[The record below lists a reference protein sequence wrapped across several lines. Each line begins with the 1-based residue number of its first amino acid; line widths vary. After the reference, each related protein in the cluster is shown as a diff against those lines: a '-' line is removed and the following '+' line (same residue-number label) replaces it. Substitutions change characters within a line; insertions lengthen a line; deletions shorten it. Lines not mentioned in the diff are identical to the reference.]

1 MDEEPHAFENLVA
14 KAQRSGDADSLRIG
28 SAGSERSCSSE
39 ASAIAAGK
47 ELSESPQ
54 SSRPQSLGIYVLE
67 PLILILLFA
76 YNFSSTVL
84 KNKVIYQS
92 CTAGLGYPDSV
103 CQLLGTKNAT
113 NETMKIEELVQ
124 PYAAKV
130 TLAMR
135 LVECFIPAFC
145 GLFAGSWADHFG
157 RKPLLMCSFL
167 GYGLQ
172 YLISSAIDY
181 CAMHTQ
187 GLVSPWWYV
196 LSIVPLSCMG
206 SSVTYSVA
214 AVCFIADVSDGRARS
229 YRMIAYELAIYVG
242 LLLGSL
248 GSGYAYEATD
258 AYIVFSISSVCVFTA
273 LFLMALLL
281 PESLAVGNRTLSTS
295 STGTSVLSML
305 KSLWKTCSKPREHQ
319 NRFMLTTI
327 MAVLLLTAFVS
338 DGSNAVFYKFMR
350 IKFHWTVKEFTEYE
364 TVGIL
369 VPAVAGSGGV
379 FFIWSL
385 RKCTKSAVLWL
396 ALVSLMSHCAS
407 SLMKGFA
414 WESWQIYVAIG
425 LGVFKSLVNPMCRS
439 MITNLLPADERGKVF
454 ALLGVLQALSP
465 LLSSTLYVAIYT
477 QTLNTEPGIFNV
489 FSAFLFGI
497 GIILLGYVAL
507 SNIQLL
513 SHMYSLLNISA
524 RFGTKSREIR
534 CSMSQFLNDR

>member
-1 MDEEPHAFENLVA
+1 MNEEPHAHENLFA
-14 KAQRSGDADSLRIG
+14 KAQRSGFADAEVASIG
-28 SAGSERSCSSE
+28 SEKNRSSG
-39 ASAIAAGK
+39 ASAIAAGT
-47 ELSESPQ
+47 ELPGNPQ
-54 SSRPQSLGIYVLE
+54 ASRPQSLSIYLLE
-67 PLILILLFA
+67 PFILILLFA

-84 KNKVIYQS
+84 KNEVIYQS

-103 CQLLGTKNAT
+103 CQLLGTKNVT
-113 NETMKIEELVQ
+113 NETKRIEEQVQ
-124 PYAAKV
+124 PYAAQV

-145 GLFAGSWADHFG
+145 GLFAGSWVDHYG

-172 YLISSAIDY
+172 YLISAGIAY

-196 LSIVPLSCMG
+196 LSIIPLSCLG

-214 AVCFIADVSDGRARS
+214 AVCFIADVSDGRVRS

-258 AYIVFSISSVCVFTA
+258 AYIVFSISAVCIFTA

-281 PESLAVGNRTLSTS
+281 PESLPARNRTLSML
-295 STGTSVLSML
+295 STGTSVISML
-305 KSLWKTCSKPREHQ
+305 KSLWITYTKPREHQ

-327 MAVLLLTAFVS
+327 MVVLLLPAFVS
-338 DGSNAVFYKFMR
+338 DGSNSVFYKFMR
-350 IKFHWTVKEFTEYE
+350 IKFHWTVKQFTEYE

-379 FFIWSL
+379 LFIWSL
-385 RKCTKSAVLWL
+385 RKCTNSAILWL
-396 ALVSLMSHCAS
+396 ALVSLLSHCSS

-414 WESWQIYVAIG
+414 LESWQIYVAIG
-425 LGVFKSLVNPMCRS
+425 LGVFKSLVNPMCRT
-439 MITNLLPADERGKVF
+439 MITNLLPADERGKIF
-454 ALLGVLQALSP
+454 ALLCVLQALSP
-465 LLSSTLYVAIYT
+465 LISSTLYVAIYT
-477 QTLNTEPGIFNV
+477 RTLNTEPGIFNV

-497 GIILLGYVAL
+497 GIILLGTVW
-507 SNIQLL
+507 
-513 SHMYSLLNISA
+513 HK
-524 RFGTKSREIR
+524 KSRNLVYYEPV
-534 CSMSQFLNDR
+534 FK